1 MPSAFIL
8 VNAEIGFEDTV
19 LEEVKKMK
27 NVTEVYL
34 VYGVYDLIIKVEA
47 GTMNELKEVVFT
59 SIRKLDKVRSTITLT
74 VM

>member
-1 MPSAFIL
+1 MN
-8 VNAEIGFEDTV
+8 VEIGFEDTV

-27 NVTEVYL
+27 NVTEVYM

-47 GTMNELKEVVFT
+47 DTMNELKDVVFS